1 MKEIAS
7 YFRIIAWSL
16 AVFFYYFQVPFSNSA
31 GLITAGIAAFMILD
45 IKKIFKIFV
54 NPKIGFLYIGA
65 VAFCLLSVLYASSN
79 GAELS
84 NSIRFL
90 LILLLLPICPFYQ
103 ERESNALYKI
113 FSVLSLGKAIMLLVM
128 ALMVFQAGSYTEMR
142 EWARLNDYGDIYF
155 AYEIIPRVQLKG
167 NALLVVAFMISFY
180 KTNKLTLYNAT
191 ILLGILCAGNFAF
204 LLGLAV
210 FLVWRYI
217 QMTKSQANIF
227 KKIFIGAVLLVGIIY
242 FGSYSIMESSMKSG
256 YFGSNGLR
264 LIQYEALTDTNMLYG
279 SGLGSPVLG
288 AVRLGR
294 SIYDQYYEL
303 QTLYIYYQVGIVCLL
318 AFYVLIFYSMG
329 KSCNKDGFTLFLIY
343 LFYSFFNPYCFD
355 TTQMIT
361 MILLSNQFPMIG
373 DREND

>member
-1 MKEIAS
+1 MKEIDS

-16 AVFFYYFQVPFSNSA
+16 AVFFYYFQVPFSNFA
-31 GLITAGIAAFMILD
+31 GLITAGIAAFMVLD
-45 IKKIFKIFV
+45 IKKIFKIFG
-54 NPKIGFLYIGA
+54 NPKIGFLYIVT
-65 VAFCLLSVLYASSN
+65 VAFCLLSVLYASYN

-90 LILLLLPICPFYQ
+90 LILLLLPLCPFYQ

-113 FSVLSLGKAIMLLVM
+113 FSVLSLGKAIMLIII
-128 ALMVFQAGSYTEMR
+128 ALMVFQAGSHAEMR
-142 EWARLNDYGDIYF
+142 EWAQLNDYGDIYLING
-155 AYEIIPRVQLKG
+155 IIPRVQLKG
-167 NALLVVAFMISFY
+167 NPLLVVAFMISFY
-180 KTNKLTLYNAT
+180 KTNKLTLYNT
-191 ILLGILCAGNFAF
+191 IILLGILCAGNFAF

-217 QMTKSQANIF
+217 QMAKSQASIF
-227 KKIFIGAVLLVGIIY
+227 KKIFIGAILVVGMIY
-242 FGSYSIMESSMKSG
+242 FGSYSMMESSMKSG
-256 YFGSNGLR
+256 YFGSNGMR

-294 SIYDQYYEL
+294 SIYAQYYEL
-303 QTLYIYYQVGIVCLL
+303 QTLYIYYQVGIVCLI
-318 AFYVLIFYSMG
+318 AFYILMFYSMK
-329 KSCNKDGFTLFLIY
+329 KSCDKNGFALFLIY

-361 MILLSNQFPMIG
+361 MILLSNQFPKL
-373 DREND
+373 DRT